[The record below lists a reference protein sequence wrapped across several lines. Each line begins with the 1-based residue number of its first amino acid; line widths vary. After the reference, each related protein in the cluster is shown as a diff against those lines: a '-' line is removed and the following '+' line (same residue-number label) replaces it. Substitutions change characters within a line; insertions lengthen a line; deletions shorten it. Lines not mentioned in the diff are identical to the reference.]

1 MPQLVQLA
9 ILIGVLLLLAIAL
22 FAWFVARRGSSPAKL
37 PDDTQAM
44 IPDAQVE
51 QYERPASLVAEQI
64 EGMVRHKLEQYPDLA
79 DVVLDFGAMP
89 DGTIDIWVNRRQY
102 DNPEDI
108 PDERI
113 RQAIKEAVEQFNV

>member
-1 MPQLVQLA
+1 MPQLVQL
-9 ILIGVLLLLAIAL
+9 IVLIGILLLLLVVL
-22 FAWFVARRGSSPAKL
+22 FAWFAYRRGAYAIDL
-37 PDDTQAM
+37 PDSTATM

-51 QYERPASLVAEQI
+51 QYERPSSAVAEQI
-64 EGMVRHKLEQYPDLA
+64 EAMVRRKLEQYPDLA

-89 DGTIDIWVNRRQY
+89 DGSVDIWVNRRQY

-113 RQAIKEAVEQFNV
+113 RQAIKEAVEEFNA